1 MRKIRIPLLKLI
13 GVILIFSLLSGALS
27 SLQPGGEIVLASPE
41 ANYIK
46 VAPSGN
52 DTAGCGTDSMPCQT
66 IQYAVNKA
74 VSGDVILVASGTY
87 TYRSST
93 DNCGFLVTRAVVCF
107 VDKHLTILG
116 GYTSND
122 WAISDPDQNLTV
134 LDGQNSSRGVAIIAY
149 NSTASIRMEGFTIQN
164 GLAQGNSNGG
174 DFYTYAFGGGMWA
187 QKGSVILRN
196 MLFKNNRSIGGSTSS
211 EYGGGGSG
219 GGLAIQ
225 SAPNGDISILER
237 VIFDGNQAIGGSGSQ
252 RGGVALGGGLFTYKS
267 AIIGENIIATNN
279 TAQAGSSNGN
289 GFDSIHGLRADALG
303 GGIALQ
309 VGSTANL
316 TNITAIENRAIG
328 GNAGTTSAAVGGGA
342 FGGAISAEQSQLTL
356 IVAELKNN
364 TIMGG
369 QAATGGFAFGG
380 GIITD
385 GTNSTLE
392 RINIIHNAAI
402 SGASSTGGNSGG
414 PSGGGAYL
422 TSFIYGPGYETNISN
437 SVFAD
442 NWIEVGAPGKSIG
455 GGGAGLVVQAMTANI
470 NHSTFANNYFVGDL
484 KCGQA
489 VMVNGL
495 YGSSG
500 LPATANFNY
509 SIIADHIHPYTN
521 YTSAVT
527 VAEGSTANFH
537 QGIFSNNTNNTNIDD
552 SPLPAGTILGL
563 SSMYEES
570 AIQFASP
577 GSPDYDYHLISTS
590 PAINRA
596 VQSNLLIDMD
606 GQTRPVS
613 GYADIGADEYAV
625 PTLVSSPS
633 KITVLTDDDA
643 EITYQIAIDLP
654 YEPTTTWT
662 ASTSTSWL
670 YLGATGTSK
679 QVSGLTGQELIVRF
693 DSSEVKDGAY
703 TGSIIVT
710 SAGANPT
717 TINVNLLKLEHVYQS
732 FLPVVN
738 R

>member
-1 MRKIRIPLLKLI
+1 MNKIGNPLLKLI
-13 GVILIFSLLSGALS
+13 GVIIIFSLLSGTLS
-27 SLQPGGEIVLASPE
+27 SLQPRSKIVLASPE

-46 VAPSGN
+46 VAPSGS
-52 DTAGCGTDSMPCQT
+52 DTAGCGTDGLPCQT
-66 IQYAVNKA
+66 IQSAVNKA
-74 VSGDVILVASGTY
+74 ASGDVILVASGTY
-87 TYRSST
+87 TYQSSA

-116 GYTSND
+116 GYTAND
-122 WAISDPDQNLTV
+122 WTISDPNQNLTI

-164 GLAQGNSNGG
+164 GLAQGNSTGG

-187 QKGSVILRN
+187 QQGSVVLRE
-196 MLFKNNRSIGGSTSS
+196 MIFKNNRAIGGNTSA

-225 SAPNGDISILER
+225 SAPDGEISILEN
-237 VIFDGNQAIGGSGSQ
+237 VTFNGNQAIGGGGSR

-267 AIIGENIIATNN
+267 EIIGKDISAANN

-289 GFDSIHGLRADALG
+289 GFDSIYGLRADALG

-309 VGSTANL
+309 IGSTANL
-316 TNITAIENRAIG
+316 TNITAIGNRVIG
-328 GNAGTTSAAVGGGA
+328 GNAGTVYDAVGGGA

-356 IVAELKNN
+356 IDAELKNN

-385 GTNSTLE
+385 GTNSTLD

-402 SGASSTGGNSGG
+402 SGASSTDGNSGG

-422 TSFIYGPGYETNISN
+422 TSFIYGQGHETNISN
-437 SVFAD
+437 SVIAD
-442 NWIEVGAPGKSIG
+442 NWIEVGAPGKSTG

-470 NHSTFANNYFVGDL
+470 NHSTFANNYFLGDL

-500 LPATANFNY
+500 LPGIANINY

-527 VAEGSTANFH
+527 VAEGSTASFY
-537 QGIFSNNTNNTNIDD
+537 QGIFSNNTNNTNIND
-552 SPLPAGTILGL
+552 SPLPAGTFLGL
-563 SSMYEES
+563 SSMDEEDS
-570 AIQFASP
+570 VQFASP
-577 GSPDYDYHLISTS
+577 SGPDYDYHLVSTS

-596 VQSNLLIDMD
+596 FQSNFLVDID

-633 KITVLTDDDA
+633 KITVLTDDNA
-643 EITYQIAIDLP
+643 EITYKIMIDLP
-654 YEPTTTWT
+654 FEPSTTWT

-670 YLGATGTSK
+670 YLGAAGTVK
-679 QVSGLTGQELIVRF
+679 QVLGLTGQELIVRF
-693 DSSEVKDGAY
+693 NAFEVEDGSH
-703 TGSIIVT
+703 TGSVIVT
-710 SAGANPT
+710 SAEANPT
-717 TINVNLLKLEHVYQS
+717 TIDVKLLKLDHVYRS
-732 FLPVVN
+732 LLPAVD

>member
-1 MRKIRIPLLKLI
+1 
-13 GVILIFSLLSGALS
+13 
-27 SLQPGGEIVLASPE
+27 
-41 ANYIK
+41 
-46 VAPSGN
+46 
-52 DTAGCGTDSMPCQT
+52 
-66 IQYAVNKA
+66 
-74 VSGDVILVASGTY
+74 
-87 TYRSST
+87 
-93 DNCGFLVTRAVVCF
+93 
-107 VDKHLTILG
+107 
-116 GYTSND
+116 
-122 WAISDPDQNLTV
+122 
-134 LDGQNSSRGVAIIAY
+134 
-149 NSTASIRMEGFTIQN
+149 
-164 GLAQGNSNGG
+164 
-174 DFYTYAFGGGMWA
+174 
-187 QKGSVILRN
+187 
-196 MLFKNNRSIGGSTSS
+196 
-211 EYGGGGSG
+211 
-219 GGLAIQ
+219 
-225 SAPNGDISILER
+225 

-252 RGGVALGGGLFTYKS
+252 RGGVALGGGVFTYKS
-267 AIIGENIIATNN
+267 AIIGEDIIATNN

-303 GGIALQ
+303 GGVALQ
-309 VGSTANL
+309 VGSTAKL

-328 GNAGTTSAAVGGGA
+328 GNAGTASAAVGGGA

-356 IVAELKNN
+356 IEAELKNN

-392 RINIIHNAAI
+392 RITVIHNAAI

-422 TSFIYGPGYETNISN
+422 TSFIYGPGYETNIIN

-442 NWIEVGAPGKSIG
+442 NRIEVGAPGKSIG

-489 VMVNGL
+489 IMVNGL

-500 LPATANFNY
+500 LPSIANINY

-552 SPLPAGTILGL
+552 SPLPAGTIFGL
-563 SSMYEES
+563 SSMFEENS
-570 AIQFASP
+570 VQFASP
-577 GSPDYDYHLISTS
+577 SGPDYDYHLISTS

-596 VQSNLLIDMD
+596 VQSNLLIDID

-633 KITVLTDDDA
+633 KITALTDDGA
-643 EITYQIAIDLP
+643 EITYQIKIDLP
-654 YEPTTTWT
+654 YEQTTTWT

-693 DSSEVKDGAY
+693 DSSEVKDGSY

-717 TINVNLLKLEHVYQS
+717 TINVKLLKLEHVYQS
-732 FLPVVN
+732 FLPAVN